1 MRRGL
6 PMIKVFVN
14 GISAKSGGG
23 RSILTN
29 FLKVARSADDPY
41 RYLVAVPDDKSYA
54 DLAHDRVQLLPM
66 PQASKTMR
74 VPLASAITLPR
85 AARAASADLVFNLSD
100 IPLRSRLPQVF
111 LFDWPYAAFPD
122 SPAWNLAT
130 RKERAVRHAKLFF
143 FKRFLPFVD
152 VMIAQ
157 NEVLAGC
164 LKGNYGLA
172 AVRVVPNA
180 VSLDNLA
187 EDKSHDFALGAG
199 VKLLCLSRYYSHK
212 NIESFLPLAE
222 LIKRASADIKIITTV
237 DAADSPG
244 AATFLR
250 QIAAREL
257 GDVIV
262 NLGSVPMARVPSL
275 YHQVDALLLPTLLES
290 FSGTYVEAMF
300 HQLPILTSDLPFAH
314 GVCGAGAYYFDPS
327 DSGGMYAAINA
338 MLTDPVERTNKL
350 AAATGRLAE
359 MLTWDQAYAAYTA
372 VFATALENRK

>member
-1 MRRGL
+1 MTR
-6 PMIKVFVN
+6 VFVN

-41 RYLVAVPDDKSYA
+41 RYLVVVPNDEIYA
-54 DLAHDRVQLLPM
+54 DLANDRVKLLPM
-66 PQASKTMR
+66 PQASKTMLI
-74 VPLASAITLPR
+74 PLASAITLPR
-85 AARAASADLVFNLSD
+85 TARSTSADLVFNLSD

-111 LFDWPYAAFPD
+111 LFDWPYAAFLD
-122 SPAWNLAT
+122 SPAWKLST
-130 RKERAVRHAKLFF
+130 RKERAVRHAKLFL

-152 VMIAQ
+152 VTIAQ
-157 NEVLAGC
+157 NEVLATC
-164 LKGNYGLA
+164 LHRNYGLS

-187 EDKSHDFALGAG
+187 GAESHDFALGAG

-222 LIKRASADIKIITTV
+222 LLKSASAEIKIITTV
-237 DAADSPG
+237 DAADSPR
-244 AATFLR
+244 AAAFLR
-250 QIAAREL
+250 KIAARGL

-262 NLGSVPMARVPSL
+262 NLGSVPMSQVPSL
-275 YHQVDALLLPTLLES
+275 YRQVDALLLPTLLES

-314 GVCGAGAYYFDPS
+314 GVCGSGAYYFDPF
-327 DSGGMYAAINA
+327 DPGGMYSAINA
-338 MLTDPVERTNKL
+338 MLTDPIERAKKL
-350 AAATGRLAE
+350 AAASGRLAE

-372 VFATALENRK
+372 AFATALENRK